1 MSRDNNHVDT
11 WAEADLAWKLVD
23 ATSPSLSAAES
34 AQLYAVLGAGDSYR
48 AITTVLR
55 ALVQHAVPLPAD
67 LEISGAWN
75 SFYSPELNVHV
86 FHIAGDGRTN
96 GRILLYRHKA

>member
-1 MSRDNNHVDT
+1 MDT

-23 ATSPSLSAAES
+23 VTSPSLSAAES

-55 ALVQHAVPLPAD
+55 ALVQHAV
-67 LEISGAWN
+67 
-75 SFYSPELNVHV
+75 
-86 FHIAGDGRTN
+86 
-96 GRILLYRHKA
+96 

>member
-67 LEISGAWN
+67 LKA
-75 SFYSPELNVHV
+75 ELTDCLSAYQHSVAAPHLDQPLRAV
-86 FHIAGDGRTN
+86 PPV
-96 GRILLYRHKA
+96 